1 MHNQNEERGYF
12 TLPGEAGYEAL
23 TLALAEKWG
32 ADVIRDSDGT
42 KLSSAITGAGYGIY
56 ATICLIRDH
65 NAWIREHPEC
75 RQHTFLSTPPALAKS
90 DTLEIPLMQSFLAD
104 QLTPDTSAES
114 LRYWQVYDRTTDTP
128 LCDACW
134 RYDSEKQSVVLRD
147 ITPWHTYTGSFLAF
161 RIWEEI
167 SMYNH
172 ITNGW
177 NKERL
182 MQLDPMY
189 EPAQAYLLAW
199 MDRWCREHP
208 ETTVV
213 RFTSLFYN
221 FVWIWGSSER
231 RRNLFTDWASYDF
244 AVSPRAL
251 ELFKKEYGYALCAED
266 FIRQGK
272 LQATHLP
279 ATRQKLDWMDFINR
293 FVVRF
298 ARQLVDI
305 CHRYGKKAYV
315 FYDDSWVGM
324 EPYGKRFGEIGFDG
338 IIKCVF
344 SGYEARLCSNV
355 KVKTHELRLH
365 PYLFPTGVN
374 GEPSFAPGGDP
385 KREAQNYWISVRRA
399 LLRQPVDRIGLG
411 GYLHLTQDK
420 PDFTDYIAELAGE
433 FRTLRRLHQ
442 DDQPVLLK
450 PRVAVLHAWGPL
462 RSWTLSGHFHET
474 SMHDLIHIN
483 ESLSGLPFD
492 VRFISFE
499 DVLHGALSQADVVIN
514 AGFAGSAWSGGDA
527 WKNSALVAALT
538 QWVYEGGC
546 LLGVNEPSAV
556 AGLDTFFRMAP
567 VFGVDEDTGDRVCH
581 GRWSWELE
589 DAAGIVPEGA
599 AAGCNPRVYLTDGE
613 AAVLQAENGAPTLT
627 MHRFGHGTGIFLGG
641 YRISQ
646 ENTRM
651 LQNLILAGSG
661 QPSAQLYVTDNL
673 HTECAYFER
682 SKTLVVLNNTR
693 ENQQTTIETEY
704 GAVAVQLAPCAM
716 RVIALDDAA
725 TG

>member
-1 MHNQNEERGYF
+1 MNHRKTGGFF
-12 TLPGEAGYEAL
+12 TIPGEAGYEEL
-23 TLALAEKWG
+23 TLALAQKWG

-42 KLSSAITGAGYGIY
+42 KLSSAITDAGYGIY

-65 NAWIREHPEC
+65 NDWIREHPEY
-75 RQHTFLSTPPALAKS
+75 RQRTFLMTPPVLAAS
-90 DTLEIPLMQSFLAD
+90 DTLKIPLMESFLSE
-104 QLTPDTSAES
+104 QLTPDETPQSM
-114 LRYWQVYDRTTDTP
+114 RYWQVYDRTTDTLLP
-128 LCDACW
+128 ESSW
-134 RYDSEKQSVVLRD
+134 QYDREDKSVLLRGV
-147 ITPWHTYTGSFLAF
+147 TLWHTYTVSFMAY

-177 NKERL
+177 KKEHL

-189 EPAQAYLLAW
+189 EPVQEYLLGW
-199 MDRWCREHP
+199 MERWCREHP

-244 AVSPRAL
+244 TVSPLAL
-251 ELFKKEYGYALCAED
+251 ERFEKEYGYALQAED

-272 LQATHLP
+272 LQATHMP
-279 ATRQKLDWMDFINR
+279 PTPQKLDWMDFINR

-298 ARQLVDI
+298 AGQLVEI
-305 CHRYGKKAYV
+305 CHRHGKKAYV

-324 EPYGKRFGEIGFDG
+324 EPYGARFAQIGFDG

-355 KVKTHELRLH
+355 KVPTHELRLH

-374 GEPSFAPGGDP
+374 GEPSFAPGGTP
-385 KREAQNYWISVRRA
+385 KKEAQTYWMAVRRA

-420 PDFTDYIAELAGE
+420 PEFIEYIAELAEE
-433 FRTLRRLHQ
+433 FRLLRSLHQ
-442 DDQPVLLK
+442 EDSPVCLK
-450 PRVAVLHAWGPL
+450 PRVAVLHTWGAL

-474 SMHDLIHIN
+474 SGHDLIHIN
-483 ESLSGLPFD
+483 ESLSGLPFA

-499 DVLHGALSQADVVIN
+499 DVLHGALVQADVVIN
-514 AGFAGSAWSGGDA
+514 AGYAGSAWSGADA
-527 WKNSALVAALT
+527 WKNSAVVEALT
-538 QWVYEGGC
+538 KWVYQGGC
-546 LLGVNEPSAV
+546 LIGVNEPSAA
-556 AGLDTFFRMAP
+556 AGYQTFFRMAP
-567 VFGVDEDTGDRVCH
+567 VFGVDEDLGDRVCH
-581 GRWSWELE
+581 GRWRYEQTHIPGLL
-589 DAAGIVPEGA
+589 PQGA
-599 AAGCNPRVYLTDGE
+599 SAGCNPSVYLTDGA
-613 AAVLQAENGAPTLT
+613 AAVLQQEGGIPTLT
-627 MHRFGHGTGIFLGG
+627 MNRFGAGTGIFLGG
-641 YRISQ
+641 YRISR

-651 LQNLILAGSG
+651 LQNLILAGCG
-661 QPSAQLYVTDNL
+661 LPVEQLYVTSNL

-682 SKTLVVLNNTR
+682 TKTLVVVNNTS
-693 ENQQTTIETEY
+693 EEQKTTIETRQ
-704 GAVAVQLAPCAM
+704 GPVSVTLAPCAM
-716 RVIALDDAA
+716 RVVELDDL
-725 TG
+725 